1 MRSDLLRAIAVIA
14 LLAICA
20 NARPQQ
26 VAEHELKA
34 AFVYNFA
41 VFTEWPQEA
50 LAASAPIV
58 LCTGSASTLSPALQG
73 LNDKVVNGH
82 KLAVRPAAAGLRAC
96 HVLVLG
102 SGDRE
107 RWGQIK
113 RDLAGTHVL
122 TVSDDS
128 NISQDGAMIALSMV
142 NQRIGFDVDI
152 KAARSARLQL
162 SSKLLRLARS
172 VQ

>member
-1 MRSDLLRAIAVIA
+1 MRSDLLRAIAVVA
-14 LLAICA
+14 LLAVCA
-20 NARPQQ
+20 NARSQQ

-58 LCTGSASTLSPALQG
+58 LCTGSASTLSPALQS

-128 NISQDGAMIALSMV
+128 NISQDGAMIALSVV